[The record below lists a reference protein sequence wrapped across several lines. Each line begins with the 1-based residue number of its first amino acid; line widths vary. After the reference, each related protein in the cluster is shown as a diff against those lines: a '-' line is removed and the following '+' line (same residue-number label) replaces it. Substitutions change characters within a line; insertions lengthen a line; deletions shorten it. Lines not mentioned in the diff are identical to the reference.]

1 MRLRQILL
9 SLGGFGLLVAAVMAI
24 DPRVREELDRVLW
37 GANGVSSWDNRAIA
51 MGYATANALKLQGI
65 ENGPMMIFAVVGG
78 VLFLL
83 MLKA

>member
-1 MRLRQILL
+1 MRLRQTLI
-9 SLGGFGLLVAAVMAI
+9 SLGGFGLLVAAVMAA
-24 DPRVREELDRVLW
+24 DPRVREELDRLLW
-37 GANGVSSWDNRAIA
+37 GGNGVTSWDNRAMDFGHAA
-51 MGYATANALKLQGI
+51 MNALKIQGI

>member
-1 MRLRQILL
+1 MKLRQTLI
-9 SLGGFGLLVAAVMAI
+9 SLGGFGLLVAAVMAA
-24 DPRVREELDRVLW
+24 DPRVREELDRLLW
-37 GANGVSSWDNRAIA
+37 GGNGVASWDNRAMDFGHAA
-51 MGYATANALKLQGI
+51 MNALKIQGV

>member
-1 MRLRQILL
+1 MKLRQTLI
-9 SLGGFGLLVAAVMAI
+9 SLGGFGLLVAAVMAA
-24 DPRVREELDRVLW
+24 DPRVREELDRLLW
-37 GANGVSSWDNRAIA
+37 GGNGVASWDNRAMDFGHAA
-51 MGYATANALKLQGI
+51 MNALKIQGI

>member
-1 MRLRQILL
+1 MKLRQTLI
-9 SLGGFGLLVAAVMAI
+9 SLGGFSLLLAAVMAA
-24 DPRVREELDRVLW
+24 DPRVREELDRLLW
-37 GANGVSSWDNRAIA
+37 GGNGVASWDNRAMDFGHAA
-51 MGYATANALKLQGI
+51 MNALKIQGI

>member
-1 MRLRQILL
+1 MRLRQVLF
-9 SLGGFGLLVAAVMAI
+9 SLGGFGLLLAAVIAV
-24 DPRVREELDRVLW
+24 DPRVREELDRLLW
-37 GANGVSSWDNRAIA
+37 GGNGISSWDNRAWDFGHA
-51 MGYATANALKLQGI
+51 AANALKLQGI